1 MDDYGGCPDGE
12 SSEAS
17 HLADLPRV
25 IGIAET
31 GDIVL
36 DCVFENSKTTLKT
49 ARKITPQYAGQAAP
63 KALKLRTRVGFRVSI
78 NVLKEHSKY
87 FNRLLGDL
95 RFKEAK
101 AIEAAFAALS
111 FRNVNPASAHAGDL
125 PWVRIVDDDEATRLA
140 HREEAFGD
148 MLRVL
153 HGKEAATEAP
163 TLDFITTLAVL
174 ADRFDCAAPVSKIMA
189 SGFKFKWPITQRKGV
204 AGEDPKMSRNIENTL
219 REKVLVSWLLNQPT
233 RFQASTKELIMNGSK
248 NWSAFPEQDEG
259 KEEATWWHLQDGI
272 EGFALCEFTAS

>member
-1 MDDYGGCPDGE
+1 
-12 SSEAS
+12 
-17 HLADLPRV
+17 
-25 IGIAET
+25 
-31 GDIVL
+31 
-36 DCVFENSKTTLKT
+36 
-49 ARKITPQYAGQAAP
+49 
-63 KALKLRTRVGFRVSI
+63 
-78 NVLKEHSKY
+78 
-87 FNRLLGDL
+87 
-95 RFKEAK
+95 
-101 AIEAAFAALS
+101 
-111 FRNVNPASAHAGDL
+111 
-125 PWVRIVDDDEATRLA
+125 VDDDEATRLA

-272 EGFALCEFTAS
+272 EGKLTSYLPSQDQRRLMTVCRRASVSARLYIEYYCLNSTSLRRPLYLSDATV